1 MLTIQNTDKIV
12 NKALG
17 KKNFYVERVEQK
29 FDFGHTGYNLTANN
43 KYVFEL
49 SNRKYAITVT
59 LEREPAQ
66 KNELG
71 MYFKLHS
78 STGHIYYITE
88 KEISNIDI
96 FIDKLRYVA
105 LG

>member
-1 MLTIQNTDKIV
+1 MLTIQNTNKILH
-12 NKALG
+12 KTLG
-17 KKNFYVERVEQK
+17 KKNFYVARVEED

-43 KYVFEL
+43 KYKFEL

-59 LEREPAQ
+59 LERAPKQ
-66 KNELG
+66 FVVSH
-71 MYFKLHS
+71 YKLTS
-78 STGHIYYITE
+78 STGNVLYVTG

-96 FIDKLRYVA
+96 FIDKLRFVA

>member
-1 MLTIQNTDKIV
+1 MLTIQNTNKILH
-12 NKALG
+12 KTLG
-17 KKNFYVERVEQK
+17 KKNFYVARVEED

-43 KYVFEL
+43 KYKFEL

-59 LEREPAQ
+59 LDRGPKQ
-66 KNELG
+66 FVVSH
-71 MYFKLHS
+71 YKLTS
-78 STGHIYYITE
+78 STGNVLYITG

-96 FIDKLRYVA
+96 FIDKLRFVA

>member
-1 MLTIQNTDKIV
+1 MLTIQNTNKILH
-12 NKALG
+12 KTLG
-17 KKNFYVERVEQK
+17 KKNFYVARIEDSIIYDPMTFSKQSR
-29 FDFGHTGYNLTANN
+29 YI
-43 KYVFEL
+43 FEL

-71 MYFKLHS
+71 IYFKLHS

>member
-1 MLTIQNTDKIV
+1 MLTIQNTNNILHKT
-12 NKALG
+12 LG
-17 KKNFYVERVEQK
+17 KKNFYVARVEQK

-59 LEREPAQ
+59 LDRGPKQ
-66 KNELG
+66 FVVSH
-71 MYFKLHS
+71 YKLTS
-78 STGHIYYITE
+78 STGNVLYITG

-96 FIDKLRYVA
+96 FIDKLRFVA

>member
-1 MLTIQNTDKIV
+1 MLTIQNTNKILH
-12 NKALG
+12 KTLG
-17 KKNFYVERVEQK
+17 KKNFYVARIEDSIIYDPMTFSRQSR
-29 FDFGHTGYNLTANN
+29 YI
-43 KYVFEL
+43 FEL

-71 MYFKLHS
+71 IYFKLHS

>member
-1 MLTIQNTDKIV
+1 MLTIQNTNKILH
-12 NKALG
+12 KTLG
-17 KKNFYVERVEQK
+17 KKNFYVARVEQK

-59 LEREPAQ
+59 LDRGPKQ
-66 KNELG
+66 FVVSH
-71 MYFKLHS
+71 YKLTS
-78 STGHIYYITE
+78 STGKVLYITG

-96 FIDKLRYVA
+96 FIDKLRFVA

>member
-1 MLTIQNTDKIV
+1 MLTIQNINKILH
-12 NKALG
+12 KTLG
-17 KKNFYVERVEQK
+17 KKNFYVARVEQD

-59 LEREPAQ
+59 LNRDGDMRQ
-66 KNELG
+66 
-71 MYFKLHS
+71 YKLTS
-78 STGHIYYITE
+78 STNNVLYIT
-88 KEISNIDI
+88 KKDIRNLDI
-96 FIDKLRYVA
+96 FLDKLRYVA

>member
-59 LEREPAQ
+59 LDRGPKEFVVSH
-66 KNELG
+66 
-71 MYFKLHS
+71 YKLTS
-78 STGHIYYITE
+78 STGNVLYITG

-96 FIDKLRYVA
+96 FIDKLRFVA

>member
-1 MLTIQNTDKIV
+1 MLTIQNTNKILH
-12 NKALG
+12 KTLG
-17 KKNFYVERVEQK
+17 KKNFYVARVEQK

-59 LEREPAQ
+59 LERGPKQ
-66 KNELG
+66 FVVSH
-71 MYFKLHS
+71 YKLTS
-78 STGHIYYITE
+78 STGKVLYITG

-96 FIDKLRYVA
+96 FIDKLRFVA